1 MKRTLSI
8 LFSVIL
14 IATSI
19 FGLALSLLGAN
30 YLLQTGDQFI
40 KNATDGLQIVKETLS
55 TTNDGLVIVQ
65 DTLKNARENTV
76 IIGNMV
82 LEVSSTIEGTR
93 LTTEAIG
100 SFFTEDMSDVVE
112 ETQTSLLAAQ
122 TSAAL
127 VDDTLKVISAIPLIG
142 AKYAPSKPL
151 GESIA
156 DVSSSLDS
164 LPDAFEEIDQNIETT
179 GNSLYDIELSI
190 SELGETISDIDST
203 LEEAQTVITD
213 YQEITADLDERLT
226 GLQEKIPA
234 WIQNLTTVLI
244 LLLAWAALVSIS
256 MFSQAVLI
264 IQNGKKD

>member
-1 MKRTLSI
+1 MKKVFSTLFTA
-8 LFSVIL
+8 LL
-14 IATSI
+14 IIGSI
-19 FGLALSLLGAN
+19 FGLILSIMGIN
-30 YLLQTGDQFI
+30 FVLQTNEQFASD
-40 KNATDGLQIVKETLS
+40 ATDGLEIVKETLS

-65 DTLKNARENTV
+65 DTLESARENTL

-82 LEVSSTIEGTR
+82 LEVSSTLEGTR
-93 LTTEAIG
+93 LTTESIG
-100 SFFTEDMSDVVE
+100 TFFTEDMTDVVK

-164 LPDAFEEIDQNIETT
+164 LPDSFEEIDLNIENTSS
-179 GNSLYDIELSI
+179 SLYDIELSI
-190 SELGETISDIDST
+190 SELGEKINDIDST

-213 YQEITADLDERLT
+213 YQEITADLDSRLSSI
-226 GLQEKIPA
+226 QEKLPA
-234 WIQNLTTVLI
+234 WIQNFTTILVI
-244 LLLAWAALVSIS
+244 LLVWTALVSVS
-256 MFSQAVLI
+256 MASQAVLFLRS
-264 IQNGKKD
+264 NKKE